1 MSNHQFLRNLHI
13 QFIEQLD
20 KKQDALEYWYSEHLR
35 LSGVYWG
42 LTALQLMGCPDLL
55 GRDAVIKYVLSCQHP
70 NGGFGGHPDHDP
82 HLLYTLSAI
91 QILLMYDAMDHI
103 NTYAVVS
110 FIQSLYDKDT
120 GSFKGDRWGEID
132 TRFSYCAVACL
143 SLLQAL
149 DSIDLPRVVEFILAC
164 RNVDGGFGSK
174 PGAESHA
181 GQVFCCVG
189 ALAIVRQ
196 LDSIDRDLLGTW
208 LANRQLKNGGLN
220 GRPQKLEDV
229 CYSWW
234 VLSSLSIIGRQHWID
249 RAKLRD
255 FILSS
260 QDPETGG
267 IADRAG
273 DVPDVF
279 HTLFGIAGLSLLGYE
294 DLEPVDPMYCLPL
307 KLTEQLGLHSE
318 PGSK

>member
-1 MSNHQFLRNLHI
+1 MSFINYATGHNSPSHSTLPYMSNHQFLRNLHI

-70 NGGFGGHPDHDP
+70 N
-82 HLLYTLSAI
+82 
-91 QILLMYDAMDHI
+91 
-103 NTYAVVS
+103 V
-110 FIQSLYDKDT
+110 IQSLYDKDT

-220 GRPQKLEDV
+220 GRPQKLED
-229 CYSWW
+229 
-234 VLSSLSIIGRQHWID
+234 
-249 RAKLRD
+249 
-255 FILSS
+255 
-260 QDPETGG
+260 DPETGG